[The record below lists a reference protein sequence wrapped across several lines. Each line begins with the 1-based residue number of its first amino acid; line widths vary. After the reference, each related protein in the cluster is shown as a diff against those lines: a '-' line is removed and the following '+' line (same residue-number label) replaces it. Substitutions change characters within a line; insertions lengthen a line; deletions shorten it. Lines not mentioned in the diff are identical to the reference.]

1 MLLYENYTKRN
12 QITKSLRLELRP
24 QGKTLRNIKELNL
37 LEQDKAIYAL
47 LERLKPVIDEGIK
60 DIARDTLKNCE
71 LSFEKLYEHFL
82 SGDKKAYAKES
93 ERLKKEIVKTLR
105 VEFYSLSHSRREER

>member
-60 DIARDTLKNCE
+60 D
-71 LSFEKLYEHFL
+71 LSLIH
-82 SGDKKAYAKES
+82 
-93 ERLKKEIVKTLR
+93 I
-105 VEFYSLSHSRREER
+105 